1 MGLMNRIL
9 LFMQERTGSAQDVI
23 GKGDDTAHQWTSTLK
38 RLGENLD
45 GLIASSEE
53 GFLNMGEKLKEFYQ
67 RAQEMCGKSSEM
79 VETMTGEGLSEAI
92 VGLSAILDE
101 LKRFMSIPEKSFS
114 RTIDVLNEHLM
125 TLKKV
130 SSSLEDFNMLV
141 MNLSMLGF
149 LTQVENAHIFT
160 NNTGFASLT
169 DDVRSLAETIKQKSS
184 QISAKSDTVLSF
196 IAHAR
201 GKVADYKI
209 NQRGQIHLMLEK
221 AMANHKSL
229 TSKHST
235 TSGSAR
241 AIEQGTKKIASSIGD
256 IVMSM
261 QFHDITRQQVEHVKD
276 VLNSLCVRINEGGH
290 THEEVA
296 AFVRDV
302 CNLQHAQ
309 IQQSK
314 DELTNAV
321 VKIIHNLH
329 TISTSVGE
337 IQKVTE
343 EVALA
348 SETGGVSFMENI
360 DAGIS
365 SIIECMRASSDE
377 QAKITDTVNS
387 SSVMVSEMSVF
398 VRDIETMGMKLQ
410 LIALNARIKAAH
422 LGHDG
427 AVLDTISG
435 GIYELSKN
443 AREDT
448 RHLGRML
455 ADLVSLSSNFKEDY
469 QGMQEGQTQA
479 VDHVVEKLK
488 RLIASLQG
496 IDKTVLAMLTDLSGL
511 SDALMKDI
519 DDVACNIKV
528 HKELQAKLEEVMDT
542 ILDVSEDAQNICPTG
557 RLAATSSFLT
567 DIDKLYTMESE
578 REIHMMHADAP
589 KQATIQERSEA
600 PADDLGE
607 NVELF

>member
-1 MGLMNRIL
+1 MNRIL

-141 MNLSMLGF
+141 MNLGMLGF

-169 DDVRSLAETIKQKSS
+169 EDVRSLAETIKQKSS
-184 QISAKSDTVLSF
+184 QISTKSDTVLSF

-209 NQRGQIHLMLEK
+209 NQREQIHLMLEK
-221 AMANHKSL
+221 AMTNHKSL

-276 VLNSLCVRINEGGH
+276 VLESLCVRINEGGH

-309 IQQSK
+309 IRQSK

-337 IQKVTE
+337 IQKVAE

-348 SETGGVSFMENI
+348 SETGGVSFMEDI

-365 SIIECMRASSDE
+365 SIIECMRVSSDE
-377 QAKITDTVNS
+377 QAKITNTVNS
-387 SSVMVSEMSVF
+387 SSVMVSEMSAF
-398 VRDIETMGMKLQ
+398 VRDIETLGMKLQ

-422 LGHDG
+422 LGREG

-448 RHLGRML
+448 RHLSGML
-455 ADLVSLSSNFKEDY
+455 ADLVSLSSNFKKDY

-488 RLIASLQG
+488 RLIAFLQG

-519 DDVACNIKV
+519 EDVACNITV

-578 REIHMMHADAP
+578 REIHMMHADAH
-589 KQATIQERSEA
+589 KQATIQERSNA
-600 PADDLGE
+600 PSDDLGD